1 MRFVEELG
9 AGVPVRLVAE
19 RLTAG
24 SYWNRR
30 VSKKL
35 AHLISTSACTGARRR
50 PLVQQVRQSIHELD
64 DASDDACMLCVLPH
78 GRNRQPAVWC
88 TKAKIPTASGLGEDT
103 GKDMNVVDFRNVKKR
118 PLILVV
124 ENVYETRAGIDTLLK
139 SNGYR
144 VALASAEREAI
155 NIARLDPPDLILV
168 SGSALPDNVLVKA
181 INVRKEAGVDDE
193 IPVVVFCAQ
202 DISEGEEVAI
212 GRNVYLT
219 NPDNFNQLRSLIAR
233 LLVACSRIEIAAEE
247 QEQTLEIM
255 TNNSS
260 RAPLAVRFM
269 DTKPRML
276 MEITNTTET
285 TLKSVEILTVFLKD
299 EEGPSGP
306 SRAHIRFDVIKS
318 VKPNE
323 KAVVSHRTWINGRPV
338 SDAQD
343 QIGRLESVAG
353 AVKPYVLDISWE
365 DMDGKIQFQRIAVG
379 H

>member
-1 MRFVEELG
+1 M
-9 AGVPVRLVAE
+9 
-19 RLTAG
+19 
-24 SYWNRR
+24 
-30 VSKKL
+30 
-35 AHLISTSACTGARRR
+35 
-50 PLVQQVRQSIHELD
+50 
-64 DASDDACMLCVLPH
+64 
-78 GRNRQPAVWC
+78 
-88 TKAKIPTASGLGEDT
+88 
-103 GKDMNVVDFRNVKKR
+103 DMKVVDFRKVKKR
-118 PLILVV
+118 RLILVV

-139 SNGYR
+139 ADGYR

-155 NIARLDPPDLILV
+155 NITRLERPDLILV

-181 INVRKEAGVDDE
+181 RGVRKEAGVDDE

-212 GRNVYLT
+212 GGNVYLT

-233 LLVACSRIEIAAEE
+233 LLLETSPVDITDGE
-247 QEQTLEIM
+247 EQTLENM

-260 RAPLAVRFM
+260 RAPLVIRFM

-276 MEITNTTET
+276 MEITNTTANP
-285 TLKSVEILTVFLKD
+285 LKSVEILTVFLKD
-299 EEGPSGP
+299 EEGHAGP
-306 SRAHIRFDVIKS
+306 SRAHIRFDTIKS

-343 QIGRLESVAG
+343 QIGRLEIIAG

-365 DMDGKIQFQRIAVG
+365 DLDGKTQFQRIPVG